1 MRKLQI
7 MYTYIYIYVHY
18 IYRIHCIT
26 LVYISNSVL
35 DIQKHIYRIVY
46 SREIANAM
54 NMKVERIYIY
64 IYSEA
69 SSEISSRTHS
79 AHKILKQF
87 HFGYIAHTISQYCP
101 YYGVTQHSTRLD
113 WGLEY
118 AKSTFTVRNCN
129 KIFVTLSHTMSA
141 QIKNYII
148 LNANNLTRIII
159 AAAIRKQ

>member
-64 IYSEA
+64 I
-69 SSEISSRTHS
+69 
-79 AHKILKQF
+79 
-87 HFGYIAHTISQYCP
+87 
-101 YYGVTQHSTRLD
+101 
-113 WGLEY
+113 
-118 AKSTFTVRNCN
+118 
-129 KIFVTLSHTMSA
+129 
-141 QIKNYII
+141 
-148 LNANNLTRIII
+148 
-159 AAAIRKQ
+159 